1 MRNIYDLTEKKSTI
15 EKFIYSILIFL
26 SSISVTQLPNFYWFY
41 LIFIIGI
48 SIILYYF
55 FQNRKN
61 IKDILLKKE
70 FKIASM
76 FIITELCV
84 VIYSY
89 LVMLFAPYNYIMDG
103 SFSRTLSIFIY
114 LTITI
119 IEAFCVVDYFG
130 KKTAVRL
137 TLLGIISNYLLSII
151 ISIVGCNFNLSII
164 INYLLGE
171 NVKGNNI
178 VLEAHELAP
187 CFASG
192 IIFLLMNNTF
202 QKKEKNVFLVVLS
215 IFIIL
220 CGKRIIT
227 FSLILIVLFYFIYI
241 KLLSRFET
249 KIFPIL
255 SYIEILLGYFYV
267 YLIKSEIFFK
277 IIYSLGINTMQRDTL
292 YKAMGYYY
300 DFSPIFLG
308 KGSGFTSKWLDN
320 NWMNI
325 NIYGATSALG
335 LHNDF
340 LRHYIELGFFGFLAY
355 LVSLLLIIPY
365 KIKQYFGIKSTIKY
379 TFLCAFQL
387 ICWTVDQITV
397 YYIFQFFFFVM
408 LFSSLERN

>member
-1 MRNIYDLTEKKSTI
+1 MIYINTLNEKKSKI
-15 EKFIYSILIFL
+15 EKFIYTILVFL

-48 SIILYYF
+48 FIILYYF
-55 FQNRKN
+55 FQKRKK
-61 IKDILLKKE
+61 IKEILLKKE

-76 FIITELCV
+76 FILTELCV

-89 LVMLFAPYNYIMDG
+89 LVMLLAPNNYIMEG

-130 KKTAVRL
+130 KKNAVRL
-137 TLLGIISNYLLSII
+137 TLLGVISNYLLSII

-164 INYLLGE
+164 INYLLGKD
-171 NVKGNNI
+171 VKGNNI

-187 CFASG
+187 CFACG
-192 IIFLLMNNTF
+192 IIFLLVNNTF
-202 QKKEKNVFLVVLS
+202 QKKERNIFLIILS
-215 IFIIL
+215 ILIIL

-227 FSLILIVLFYFIYI
+227 FSLILIVLFYFIYVKFYSHFRI
-241 KLLSRFET
+241 

-255 SYIEILLGYFYV
+255 SYIEILLSYFYI
-267 YLIKSEIFFK
+267 YLIKSGIFFK
-277 IIYSLGINTMQRDTL
+277 FIYSLGINTMQRDTL
-292 YKAMGYYY
+292 YKAMNYYY
-300 DFSPIFLG
+300 DFSLTFLG

-340 LRHYIELGFFGFLAY
+340 LRHYIELGFLGFLAY
-355 LVSLLLIIPY
+355 LISLLLIIPY

-379 TFLCAFQL
+379 IFLFAFQL
-387 ICWTVDQITV
+387 ICWTVDQISV
-397 YYIFQFFFFVM
+397 YYIFQFFFFVI
-408 LFSSLERN
+408 LFSSLEKS